1 MTVTIKS
8 IKAQNVLNK
17 NDFNYIVEH
26 LNQPLELADL
36 WFNRVGTLEFM
47 TVRSKEEDHVITLF
61 ENNGITFDINGTE
74 ELACTHTI

>member
-26 LNQPLELADL
+26 LNQPLKLADIWFNCDGAL
-36 WFNRVGTLEFM
+36 WFMAVWG
-47 TVRSKEEDHVITLF
+47 KGEEHVITLF
-61 ENNGITFDINGTE
+61 ENNGITFDINETE
-74 ELACTHTI
+74 ELARTHTI

>member
-17 NDFNYIVEH
+17 NDFSYIVEH
-26 LNQPLELADL
+26 LNQPLRLADIWFNHDGTL
-36 WFNRVGTLEFM
+36 WFMAVWR
-47 TVRSKEEDHVITLF
+47 EEEEHVITLF
-61 ENNGITFDINGTE
+61 ESNGITFDINETE